1 MGSSDHTAL
10 PADATVESD
19 SVGAVSTD
27 MIATPDAAAERLRH
41 ALVDSVRKSGYA
53 CTPSVETAMRAVAR
67 HLFVPEASLEDA
79 YANATVHIKYDG
91 DGASISCASQP
102 DIVALMLDQLQA
114 QPGHTVLELGAGT
127 GYNAGL
133 LGHIVG
139 ETGHVTTIDVDQDLV
154 DGARAHLSAAGIEN
168 VDVLLGDGA
177 LGHSQ
182 GAPYDR
188 IIATVGA
195 HGIPH
200 AWMDQ
205 LTPGG
210 RLVVAQRLR
219 GSVCRSI
226 AYERQEGAWR
236 SVSSQLNTFVPL
248 RQGIADDPRR
258 MVPLTADGSVRVQI
272 NEEQAAHS
280 EALLGVLDQPA
291 HEAWSGVTFRGRES
305 WEWMWL
311 WLACTMDNALS
322 RFEPD
327 APAVERGLVRPRF
340 QYMAVVDRGAIGY
353 LVNRQA
359 EKDQDGRQLY
369 EIGVVGHGPGADEL
383 VQRAVAEM
391 RTWDS
396 GYRDRE
402 VQFEIQ
408 PLGSEPLDPRP
419 GRFAFDNALNRVLI
433 EWQ

>member
-1 MGSSDHTAL
+1 M
-10 PADATVESD
+10 
-19 SVGAVSTD
+19 
-27 MIATPDAAAERLRH
+27 
-41 ALVDSVRKSGYA
+41 
-53 CTPSVETAMRAVAR
+53 
-67 HLFVPEASLEDA
+67 
-79 YANATVHIKYDG
+79 
-91 DGASISCASQP
+91 
-102 DIVALMLDQLQA
+102 
-114 QPGHTVLELGAGT
+114 
-127 GYNAGL
+127 
-133 LGHIVG
+133 
-139 ETGHVTTIDVDQDLV
+139 
-154 DGARAHLSAAGIEN
+154 DGARAHLSAAGVEN
-168 VDVLLGDGA
+168 VDVMLGDGA

-205 LTPGG
+205 LAPGG

-248 RQGIADDPRR
+248 RQGIADDPRC

-272 NEEQAAHS
+272 NEEQAADAD
-280 EALLGVLDQPA
+280 ALLGVLDQPA
-291 HEAWSGVTFRGRES
+291 HEAWSGVTFRSRES

-340 QYMAVVDRGAIGY
+340 QYMAVVDKGAIGY

-408 PLGSEPLDPRP
+408 PLDSDPLDRQP
-419 GRFAFDNALNRVLI
+419 GRFAFDNALNRVVI